1 MADHCRSF
9 ALSDPKE
16 PLFQVTCDHQHD
28 DVCEQCA
35 VLASTLTSIEAGLTA
50 QYHNLATTV
59 REELEF
65 RVKNAKTAVMAWK
78 AHLLRSVN
86 QDEARVQ
93 VLEELDETS
102 VFIVQDWAM
111 KYLPRKFRESQT
123 DWFGKRGI
131 PWHLTVATRRQ
142 RGEFEMLTFAHIFH
156 STPQDSSAV
165 VAVMS
170 DVISQLK
177 IIMPDLKTVYYRQ
190 DNAGCYH
197 CGFTLVCAKILGLQS
212 GVSIKRLDFSDPQG
226 GKAAC
231 DRKAATIKSHMRIH
245 LNAGNDIE
253 TPVQMRDAILSCGG
267 VPAVNVVLCECVE
280 VSCELSAKIEGI
292 SQISNV
298 QYEESGLRV
307 WRAYKLG
314 PGKQIPKAKLSI
326 PTISQLPALTGVTR
340 SNSCSFAPVKERRS
354 KATEQDLPPTTT
366 AAEVT
371 SEGEESISK
380 DGIFTCPE
388 EGCVQTFLRYSSMQ
402 RHLDCGR
409 HKRAVERDTLLD
421 KAAVGYAQ
429 KLEVQCQPNPQLRC
443 SEQPPSMTD
452 ALPQGWALKSSTSKR
467 ARFTDKQR
475 KFLADKF
482 QQGESSGRKIDPAS
496 VARSMLTAVD
506 SRGNRIF
513 SSADFLTASQIAGFF
528 SRLASKKTLSREED
542 HEEALVGASQE
553 AAIQELTNIVA
564 REFLPV
570 HPVMWDGRNLCE
582 IASDRKL
589 DKLSLTQLRDIC
601 AYLNIDTE
609 EVRVK
614 RKQPYVEKIDAYCQ
628 TCICKVT
635 K

>member
-1 MADHCRSF
+1 M
-9 ALSDPKE
+9 
-16 PLFQVTCDHQHD
+16 
-28 DVCEQCA
+28 
-35 VLASTLTSIEAGLTA
+35 
-50 QYHNLATTV
+50 
-59 REELEF
+59 
-65 RVKNAKTAVMAWK
+65 
-78 AHLLRSVN
+78 
-86 QDEARVQ
+86 
-93 VLEELDETS
+93 
-102 VFIVQDWAM
+102 
-111 KYLPRKFRESQT
+111 
-123 DWFGKRGI
+123 
-131 PWHLTVATRRQ
+131 
-142 RGEFEMLTFAHIFH
+142 
-156 STPQDSSAV
+156 
-165 VAVMS
+165 
-170 DVISQLK
+170 
-177 IIMPDLKTVYYRQ
+177 
-190 DNAGCYH
+190 
-197 CGFTLVCAKILGLQS
+197 CAKILGLQS
-212 GVSIKRLDFSDPQG
+212 GVNIKRLDFSDPQG

-253 TPVQMRDAILSCGG
+253 TPVQMRDAILSCSG

-280 VSCELSAKIEGI
+280 VSCEPSAKIEGI

-298 QYEESGLRV
+298 QFEESGLRV
-307 WRAYKLG
+307 WGAYKLG
-314 PGKQIPKAKLSI
+314 PGKQIPKAKRSI
-326 PTISQLPALTGVTR
+326 PSISQLPALTGVTR

-366 AAEVT
+366 AAEVR

-409 HKRAVERDTLLD
+409 HKRAVERGTLFD

-429 KLEVQCQPNPQLRC
+429 KLEVQCQAHPQLRC

-475 KFLADKF
+475 KFMADKF
-482 QQGESSGRKIDPAS
+482 QQGESSGRKMDPAS

-513 SSADFLTASQIAGFF
+513 SSEDFLTASQIAGFF
-528 SRLASKKTLSREED
+528 SRLASKKTLSSEED
-542 HEEALVGASQE
+542 HEEALVAASQE
-553 AAIQELTNIVA
+553 AAIQELTNVVA
-564 REFLPV
+564 REFSPA

-582 IASDRKL
+582 MASHRKL

-601 AYLNIDTE
+601 ADLNIDTE
-609 EVRVK
+609 EIRVK
-614 RKQPYVEKIDAYCQ
+614 RKQPYAEKIDACCQ

>member
-1 MADHCRSF
+1 M
-9 ALSDPKE
+9 
-16 PLFQVTCDHQHD
+16 FQATCDHQHN
-28 DVCEQCA
+28 DVCERCA

-50 QYHNLATTV
+50 KYHTLATTV

-65 RVKNAKTAVMAWK
+65 RVKNAKTAIMAWK

-156 STPQDSSAV
+156 STSQDSSAV

-170 DVISQLK
+170 DVIRQLK
-177 IIMPDLKTVYYRQ
+177 IIMPELKTVYYRQ
-190 DNAGCYH
+190 DNAECYH
-197 CGFTLVCAKILGLQS
+197 CGFTLVCAKILGLQYA
-212 GVSIKRLDFSDPQG
+212 VNIKRLDFSDPQG

-253 TPVQMRDAILSCGG
+253 TPAQMRDAILSCGG

-280 VSCELSAKIEGI
+280 VSCEPSAKIEGI
-292 SQISNV
+292 SLISNV
-298 QYEESGLRV
+298 QFKESGLRV

-314 PGKQIPKAKLSI
+314 PGKQIPKEKLSI
-326 PTISQLPALTGVTR
+326 PSISQLPALTGVTR
-340 SNSCSFAPVKERRS
+340 SNSCSFAPIKERRT
-354 KATEQDLPPTTT
+354 KDTEKDLPPATTT
-366 AAEVT
+366 EAAAAAAVR

-380 DGIFTCPE
+380 EGIFTCPE

-409 HKRAVERDTLLD
+409 HKRAVEQDTLFD

-429 KLEVQCQPNPQLRC
+429 NLEVQCQAHPQLRC
-443 SEQPPSMTD
+443 SEQPPSVTE
-452 ALPQGWALKSSTSKR
+452 ALPKGWALKSSTSKR
-467 ARFTDKQR
+467 VRFTDKQR

-513 SSADFLTASQIAGFF
+513 SSQDFLTSSQIAGFS
-528 SRLASKKTLSREED
+528 SRLASKKTLCGEED
-542 HEEALVGASQE
+542 HEEVLVGASQE
-553 AAIQELTNIVA
+553 AAIQELTNLVA
-564 REFLPV
+564 REFLPA
-570 HPVMWDGRNLCE
+570 HPVMWDGWNLCE
-582 IASDRKL
+582 IASDSKL
-589 DKLSLTQLRDIC
+589 DKLSLAQLRDIC
-601 AYLNIDTE
+601 ADLNIDTKE
-609 EVRVK
+609 IRVK

-628 TCICKVT
+628 TCICKLT